1 VRTRTVMVI
10 GLAIAMVIGTGG
22 VAASD
27 QAPPTTVA
35 GQAAAEPDE
44 NAVVSPLAISV
55 LSEPRVVKG
64 ADGLQHLAYELQI
77 FSQADGTTTINAI
90 DAVDPADDDA
100 IVSSYDADKL
110 APVLRLNGG
119 DGTTIPAGSSGTAF
133 LDVTFAADDPV
144 PHELAHRFQLTFQG
158 AADSETGVVPPPKD
172 LDFIGVTTD
181 VDTRPPVVVAPP
193 LEGAGWVAANGC
205 CSSINP
211 HRGATLSIDGTVHV
225 PERFAIDFVQLGTNG
240 ALAQGD
246 PTKNESF
253 GYFGD
258 EIHAAADGKVVRIQD
273 GLPEQTP
280 GALPSGA
287 TVQTAG
293 GNYAVIDIGHGRFA
307 FYAHM
312 QPGSLKVKVGDQVKT
327 GQVIGLLGNT
337 GNTDGAHLHFHIMD
351 SPSPLLSDG
360 LPFEFTSFVGQGLV
374 TDGKALQHPVNA
386 PPPVDKT
393 VDAGR
398 HRNELP
404 LNLEIVRFGKAA

>member
-1 VRTRTVMVI
+1 VI
-10 GLAIAMVIGTGG
+10 
-22 VAASD
+22 
-27 QAPPTTVA
+27 
-35 GQAAAEPDE
+35 
-44 NAVVSPLAISV
+44 SPRAISV
-55 LSEPRVVKG
+55 ISEPRVVKG
-64 ADGLQHLAYELQI
+64 SDGLQHLAYELQM
-77 FSQADGTTTINAI
+77 FSQADGETTINAI
-90 DAVDPADDDA
+90 DAVDPSDDDA
-100 IVSSYDADKL
+100 IVSSYDTDKL

-119 DGTTIPAGSSGTAF
+119 DGTTIPPGSSGTAF

-158 AADSETGVVPPPKD
+158 SADPKTGVVPPPKN
-172 LDFIGVTTD
+172 LDFIGVATD

-193 LEGAGWVAANGC
+193 LDGPGWVAGSGC
-205 CSSINP
+205 CDTITA
-211 HRGATLSIDGTVHV
+211 HRGATLAIDGTVHV

-246 PTKNESF
+246 PTANESY

-258 EIHAAADGKVVRIQD
+258 EIHAAADGSVVRIQD

-280 GALPSGA
+280 GSLPAGA

-293 GNYAVIDIGHGRFA
+293 GNYVVIDIGHGRFA

-312 QPGSLKVKVGDQVKT
+312 QPGSLKVKVGDRVKT

-351 SPSPLLSDG
+351 SASPLLSDG
-360 LPFEFTSFVGQGLV
+360 LPFEFTSFVGQGVV
-374 TDGKALQHPVNA
+374 TDGQALQDQREQA
-386 PPPVDKT
+386 PPVDKT

-404 LNLEIVRFGKAA
+404 LNLEVVRFGKSA